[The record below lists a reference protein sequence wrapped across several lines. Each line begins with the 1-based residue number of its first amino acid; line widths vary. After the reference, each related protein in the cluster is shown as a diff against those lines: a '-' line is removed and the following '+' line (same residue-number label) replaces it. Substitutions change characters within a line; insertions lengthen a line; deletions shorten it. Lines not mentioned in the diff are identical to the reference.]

1 VHPLL
6 PAHRTP
12 QPPADM
18 LTGARFLL
26 AGALGLAATGRCSAV
41 APSKES
47 RIKGAFFGTLVADA
61 LCLGTH
67 YEYDAKR
74 IKKFYGGIDKYY
86 APGEKTGGETHGVG
100 WGARNFHG
108 GNGKGAAKV
117 AGEQTDYGDYN
128 ILLLEHLAAISG
140 EKPHRL
146 DLKEFIPTWQKR
158 MKTWRAWM
166 CTQTKQTLQQVQQ
179 GKPYSQLGGGS
190 NAMAVRHAA
199 AFGYFDTEEDVVHAS
214 KTAMFT
220 HREPTALA
228 GGEFFARVTYRVIH
242 SGLTPKE
249 AIEQVAAE
257 SKNKFIKDKVAQAL
271 TKAAEA
277 MDPTSALSKEEYVD
291 DLAIT
296 SMARLWDVGKTE
308 PIKVGHALHADTVL
322 LICWHPLRFP
332 VVTVAESGRKVQQS

>member
-1 VHPLL
+1 
-6 PAHRTP
+6 
-12 QPPADM
+12 
-18 LTGARFLL
+18 
-26 AGALGLAATGRCSAV
+26 
-41 APSKES
+41 
-47 RIKGAFFGTLVADA
+47 
-61 LCLGTH
+61 
-67 YEYDAKR
+67 
-74 IKKFYGGIDKYY
+74 
-86 APGEKTGGETHGVG
+86 
-100 WGARNFHG
+100 
-108 GNGKGAAKV
+108 
-117 AGEQTDYGDYN
+117 
-128 ILLLEHLAAISG
+128 
-140 EKPHRL
+140 
-146 DLKEFIPTWQKR
+146 
-158 MKTWRAWM
+158 
-166 CTQTKQTLQQVQQ
+166 
-179 GKPYSQLGGGS
+179 
-190 NAMAVRHAA
+190 MAVRHAA